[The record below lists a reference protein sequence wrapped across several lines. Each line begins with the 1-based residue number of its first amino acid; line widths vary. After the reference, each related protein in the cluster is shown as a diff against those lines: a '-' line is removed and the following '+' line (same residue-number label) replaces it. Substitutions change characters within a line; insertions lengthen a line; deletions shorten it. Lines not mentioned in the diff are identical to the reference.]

1 MHEMNSLVAAAR
13 EKKITEEEF
22 LFHQQI
28 CRELDE
34 AWEEMQKPGAKW
46 LTEEEFWD
54 GVKKAISL

>member
-1 MHEMNSLVAAAR
+1 MQEMNSLVAAAR

-22 LFHQQI
+22 LFHQRI

-46 LTEEEFWD
+46 LTEEEFWA
-54 GVKKAISL
+54 GVKKATSL

>member
-1 MHEMNSLVAAAR
+1 MHEINSLVAAAR

-34 AWEEMQKPGAKW
+34 TWAKTREPGYQW
-46 LTEEEFWD
+46 LTEEAFWD
-54 GVKKAISL
+54 GIKKATGI